1 MTAGRT
7 VGKNSMLV
15 TGVNHERNHYRKKEF
30 KKIWKVQFIPFL
42 NHDSEVLTF
51 YLVVYCDH
59 LKKKRERE
67 KNKGI
72 KRKRDQTGEVLTSGN
87 RKMKKKKKR
96 K

>member
-59 LKKKRERE
+59 LKKKKRERKEQRNKE
-67 KNKGI
+67 KKGPNRWSFDI
-72 KRKRDQTGEVLTSGN
+72 RKQKNE
-87 RKMKKKKKR
+87 KKKKR